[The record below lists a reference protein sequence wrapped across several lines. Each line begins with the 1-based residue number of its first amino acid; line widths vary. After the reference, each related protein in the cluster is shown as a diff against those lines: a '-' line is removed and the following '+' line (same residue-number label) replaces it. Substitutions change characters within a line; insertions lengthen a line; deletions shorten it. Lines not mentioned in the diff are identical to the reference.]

1 MSYVKCIQSY
11 NSHHTKNIED
21 FHPTK
26 KFSVSLC
33 SQIQALL
40 ILSPWRSVTTNI
52 NYLGSLTIYRYH
64 LALFML
70 PCENWG

>member
-1 MSYVKCIQSY
+1 MSYVKCIQLY
-11 NSHHTKNIED
+11 NYHYTKNIEE
-21 FHPTK
+21 FHHIKT
-26 KFSVSLC
+26 FFVSLC

-40 ILSPWRSVTTNI
+40 NLSPWQSVTTSI
-52 NYLGSLTIYRYH
+52 NYSDSLTIYRYY